1 MKKVVYSVQ
10 RLGRFDNPKLTGV
23 GCIADNSLIIA
34 MMSKNGK
41 PYIKAFQDIYEYIH
55 PLVGRDQ
62 EFGGQINEFLEIE
75 VEKDTN
81 GYKSMEK
88 VEIEVEYKIWFKY
101 V

>member
-10 RLGRFDNPKLTGV
+10 KLGRFDNPMLTGV

-55 PLVGRDQ
+55 PLVGKDK